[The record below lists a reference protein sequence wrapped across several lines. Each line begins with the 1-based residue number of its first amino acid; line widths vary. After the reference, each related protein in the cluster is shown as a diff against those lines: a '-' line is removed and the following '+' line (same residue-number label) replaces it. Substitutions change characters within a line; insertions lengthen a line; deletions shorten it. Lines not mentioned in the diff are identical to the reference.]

1 MKFTLIAAVSVLSTL
16 VSGLALPNLVP
27 RSTVFQPNVAV
38 VIKEDFPTTS
48 FPTTTAEV
56 GRSNGQHN
64 MKTLLAFVIPP
75 CSGTCTVSFDGASSA
90 TGSQRMQFFT
100 LGYPPSAGNTWN
112 SKPYTDIHKGTFQ
125 TAGSSTGTVVEDF
138 GLTFNCPSVIT
149 NYGFEV
155 QPVWD
160 NDYVTWDTTTAG
172 YIITCP

>member
-16 VSGLALPNLVP
+16 VSGLALPNLAP
-27 RSTVFQPNVAV
+27 RSTVIRPSAF
-38 VIKEDFPTTS
+38 VIKEDFPGTS

-56 GRSNGQHN
+56 GRTNGQHN
-64 MKTLLAFVIPP
+64 IKTLLAFTISP
-75 CSGTCTVSFDGASSA
+75 CSGSCTVSFAGASTA

-100 LGYPPSAGNTWN
+100 LGYPPSDGNTWT

-125 TAGSSTGTVVEDF
+125 STGTVVEDF
-138 GLTFNCPSVIT
+138 GLTFSCPSVT
-149 NYGFEV
+149 TTYGFEV

-172 YIITCP
+172 FVITCP